1 MKNKHILWA
10 DDEIELLQPHILF
23 LQSKGYKLDTVT
35 NGDDAISKVK
45 EVFYDIVLL
54 DEMMTG
60 KDGLTTLNEI
70 KSIHPQLPVIMI
82 TKSEEESLMED
93 AIGYKID
100 DYLTKP
106 VNPSQILSACKKLLD
121 KKDITVE
128 RKSRQYATEINQI
141 SSILMNPLNYD
152 QWIELYSKIV
162 QWDIELDEVEETQ
175 FRDILYDQRKECNV
189 EFGKYLEKNYSS
201 WIWGKSPSP
210 VLSPDLVKKFIVPE
224 LKSGKKIVFMVIDCL
239 RLDQWSILEENFYQY
254 FNIKKDYY
262 YSILPTATPFSRNSI
277 FSGLYPDEIEKK
289 HPELWNSEIDDEGS
303 LNKYED
309 LLLEQNLKRNGVS
322 LKKDLKYIKIMN
334 NEDAKSF
341 VKNIDNHLDTPFLAV
356 VLNFVDIL
364 AHSRSDLPILK
375 EIAPDESAY
384 RSLTKSWF
392 EHSAVF
398 EAIKRIAKEDV
409 ILFISTDHGSVRGM
423 RGTKVIGDRETSTN
437 LRYKFGRSLKVDY
450 KNAIYVKDPKEF
462 RLPKINLNTTFIIAK
477 EDYYFI
483 YPTNY
488 NKYLNYYK
496 NSFQH
501 GGASMEEVILPFL
514 RLEGK

>member
-1 MKNKHILWA
+1 M
-10 DDEIELLQPHILF
+10 
-23 LQSKGYKLDTVT
+23 
-35 NGDDAISKVK
+35 
-45 EVFYDIVLL
+45 
-54 DEMMTG
+54 
-60 KDGLTTLNEI
+60 
-70 KSIHPQLPVIMI
+70 
-82 TKSEEESLMED
+82 
-93 AIGYKID
+93 
-100 DYLTKP
+100 
-106 VNPSQILSACKKLLD
+106 
-121 KKDITVE
+121 
-128 RKSRQYATEINQI
+128 
-141 SSILMNPLNYD
+141 
-152 QWIELYSKIV
+152 KIV
-162 QWDIELDEVEETQ
+162 QWDVEFDEIEETQ

-189 EFGKYLEKNYSS
+189 EFGKFLEKNYSN
-201 WIWGKSPSP
+201 WVWGKSSSP
-210 VLSPDLVKKFIVPE
+210 VLSPDLVKKYIVPE
-224 LKSGKKIVFMVIDCL
+224 LKNGKKIIFMVIDCL
-239 RLDQWSILEENFYQY
+239 RLDQWSILEQNFYQY
-254 FNIKKDYY
+254 FNIKKEYY

-277 FSGLYPDEIEKK
+277 FSGLFPDDIEKK
-289 HPELWNSEIDDEGS
+289 HPELWNSGTDDEGS

-309 LLLEQNLKRNGVS
+309 ILLEQNLKRNGVS
-322 LKKDLKYIKIMN
+322 LSKDLKYVKIMN
-334 NEDAKSF
+334 NEDARAF
-341 VKNIDNHLDTPFLAV
+341 MRNIDNHLDTQFLTV

-392 EHSAVF
+392 EHSVIF
-398 EAIKRIAKEDV
+398 DAIKRFSKEDV

-437 LRYKFGRSLKVDY
+437 LRYKFGRSLKVDQ
-450 KNAIYVKDPKEF
+450 KNAIYVKDPREF